1 MSSPKPVS
9 VTILGEEYL
18 ISCPPEEEAALQ
30 QSAELLDVRMKE
42 IRASGKV
49 MNSERIA
56 VMAALNLSNELLSQ
70 QQLATSESG
79 KTDEQLRSLRHKIE
93 TALNP

>member
-1 MSSPKPVS
+1 MSAPKPVT

-18 ISCPPEEEAALQ
+18 ISCPPDEEPALQ
-30 QSAELLDVRMKE
+30 ESAELLDKRMRG

-56 VMAALNLSNELLSQ
+56 VMAALNLSNELLLQ
-70 QQLATSESG
+70 QQQTTSESG
-79 KTDEQLRSLRHKIE
+79 KIDAQLRSLRLKIE

>member
-1 MSSPKPVS
+1 MSTPKPVS

-18 ISCPPEEEAALQ
+18 ISCPPEEEGALQ
-30 QSAELLDVRMKE
+30 QSAELLDERMKE

-49 MNSERIA
+49 MNSERVA
-56 VMAALNLSNELLSQ
+56 VMAGLNLSNELLSQ
-70 QQLATSESG
+70 QLLASSESG
-79 KTDEQLRSLRHKIE
+79 KIDEQLRSLRHKIE

>member
-1 MSSPKPVS
+1 MSTPKPVS

-18 ISCPPEEEAALQ
+18 IACPPEEESALQ
-30 QSAELLDVRMKE
+30 QSAKLLDQRMNG
-42 IRASGKV
+42 IRSSGKV

-56 VMAALNLSNELLSQ
+56 VMAALNLSNELLHQ
-70 QQLATSESG
+70 QQQAASDSG
-79 KTDEQLRSLRHKIE
+79 KIEEHLRSLRQKIE

>member
-1 MSSPKPVS
+1 MSTPKPVS

-18 ISCPPEEEAALQ
+18 ISCPPEEEVALQ
-30 QSAELLDVRMKE
+30 QSAELLDERMKE

-49 MNSERIA
+49 MNSERVA
-56 VMAALNLSNELLSQ
+56 VMAGLNLSNELLSQ
-70 QQLATSESG
+70 QLLASSESG
-79 KTDEQLRSLRHKIE
+79 KIDEQLRSLRHKIE

>member
-1 MSSPKPVS
+1 MSAPTPVS
-9 VTILGEEYL
+9 VAILGEEYL

-30 QSAELLDVRMKE
+30 QSAKLLDQRMKE

-56 VMAALNLSNELLSQ
+56 VMAALNLSNELLHQ
-70 QQLATSESG
+70 QQQATSESG
-79 KTDEQLRSLRHKIE
+79 EIDKQLRSLRHKVE
-93 TALNP
+93 AALNP

>member
-1 MSSPKPVS
+1 MSTPKPVS
-9 VTILGEEYL
+9 VTIIGEEYL

-30 QSAELLDVRMKE
+30 QSAELLDERMKE

-49 MNSERIA
+49 MNNERIA
-56 VMAALNLSNELLSQ
+56 VMAALNLSNELLGQ
-70 QQLATSESG
+70 QQLASSESG
-79 KTDEQLRSLRHKIE
+79 KIDEQLRSLRHKIE

>member
-1 MSSPKPVS
+1 MSAPKPVT

-18 ISCPPEEEAALQ
+18 ISCPPDEESSLQ
-30 QSAELLDVRMKE
+30 ESAELLDKRMRG

-56 VMAALNLSNELLSQ
+56 VMAALNLSNELLLQ
-70 QQLATSESG
+70 QQQTTSESG
-79 KTDEQLRSLRHKIE
+79 KIDAQLRSLRLKIE

>member
-1 MSSPKPVS
+1 MSVPKPVS

-30 QSAELLDVRMKE
+30 QSAELLDERMKE

-56 VMAALNLSNELLSQ
+56 VMAALKLSNELLGQ
-70 QQLATSESG
+70 QQLASSESG
-79 KTDEQLRSLRHKIE
+79 KIDEQLRSLRHKIE

>member
-1 MSSPKPVS
+1 MSTPKPVS

-18 ISCPPEEEAALQ
+18 ISCPEEKESALQ
-30 QSAELLDVRMKE
+30 QSAELLDERMKE

-49 MNSERIA
+49 MNGERIA

-70 QQLATSESG
+70 QQLASSESG
-79 KTDEQLRSLRHKIE
+79 IIDEQLRSLRHKIE